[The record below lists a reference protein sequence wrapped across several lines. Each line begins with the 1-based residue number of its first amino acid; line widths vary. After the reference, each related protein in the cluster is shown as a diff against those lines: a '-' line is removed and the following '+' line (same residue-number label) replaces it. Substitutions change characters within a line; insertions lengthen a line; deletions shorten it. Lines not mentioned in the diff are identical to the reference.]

1 MACVHLKELYRLC
14 EKHDLKIAG
23 ADLVRVVCPQC
34 GEQEVCPSTLTDW
47 GPELE
52 AEESYPPGGETGP
65 DVERRPD
72 GPA

>member
-47 GPELE
+47 GSED
-52 AEESYPPGGETGP
+52 EESSPPGIEAGQDAGC
-65 DVERRPD
+65 RPD
-72 GPA
+72 EPA